1 MKIRIDLDE
10 AVKED
15 EVIIRCPKLTD
26 RIQKIERMISDLS
39 GKGQDLILYRGDKE
53 FYVSVDTILFF
64 ETESESVYAH
74 TKEAVFRTTYRLYEL
89 QKLLPESFM
98 RVSKSTILN
107 VRQIYSITKNITS
120 ISVVQF
126 IETPKEVYV
135 SQNYYKALKLKLEEM
150 HRYEKE

>member
-10 AVKED
+10 TVKED

-26 RIQKIERMISDLS
+26 NIQRIERMLSDLS
-39 GKGQDLILYRGDKE
+39 GRGQDLILYRDNKE

-64 ETESESVYAH
+64 ETEGERVYAH

-89 QKLLPESFM
+89 QKILPESFM
-98 RVSKSTILN
+98 RVSKSTIIN

-120 ISVVQF
+120 VSVVQF
-126 IETPKEVYV
+126 AETPKEVYV
-135 SQNYYKALKLKLEEM
+135 SRNYYKALKMKLEEM